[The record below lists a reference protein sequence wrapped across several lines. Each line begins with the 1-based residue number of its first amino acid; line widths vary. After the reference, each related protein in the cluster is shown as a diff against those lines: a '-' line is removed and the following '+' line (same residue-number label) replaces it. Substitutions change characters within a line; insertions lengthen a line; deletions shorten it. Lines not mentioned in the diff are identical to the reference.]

1 MSLPPQCPLGVWC
14 HGREIEPFSAIL
26 AQDGCDQP
34 AREKSLEMLRH
45 GWELNPGHREDG
57 Q

>member
-1 MSLPPQCPLGVWC
+1 MSLPPQCPLGVRC